1 MTELL
6 PITAISL
13 SSMGTDIMEKL
24 FQQYSEMAEKN
35 GKPPL
40 KFAFPSL
47 RSLPLINR
55 LLPAVDEKKA
65 LIELLIVEQKAATT
79 YKKWYDISLKLD
91 ELLGNN
97 SWKCDPQS
105 EFYDYDLIYNNL
117 NEMREARLAKDY
129 KLLLYLIRTKWVRN
143 VGNMGDINLYRHS
156 FVGTKKLIEEYI
168 EECQLS
174 LVYLINDNEVTLED
188 RYLLGMLIQTR
199 KNIGRTALV
208 LSGGSTF
215 GLFHTGVLITLLE
228 ANLLPRI
235 ISGSSAGSIIASVLG
250 CHSLEETIEFL
261 NTVTEQEFIIFSQKG
276 ADPVQGKFK
285 STLQSLGHFLK
296 YGTLYDISGLKQT
309 TINFFGDLTFREA
322 YNRTGRILNIT
333 VSPASIHDQTKL
345 LNYLTAPNCLIWS
358 AVCASC
364 SLPGVFPS
372 TSIYEKT
379 PRTNEIR
386 EWNNDISM
394 KYVDGSMDNDL
405 PITRLSEMFN
415 VDHII
420 AVQVNP
426 HVVPVL
432 KVSVSSVGGEV
443 ENRFNTK
450 IKNLLNNVYDF
461 VSCEV
466 IHYLQLLNE
475 MDIYKNASNKVISI
489 LSQNYSG
496 DITILPDYQIK
507 DFLYIFENP
516 TPQFLLEFT
525 TRGAKA
531 CWPKVTV
538 INNHC
543 GVEFALDKAISLLK
557 GRLITSVNNRLTYIA
572 STPID
577 DSKTSST
584 RRNFSKENYLVNSP
598 LFVRELQTTPNTP
611 SSLDKSRPR
620 LSKIKRHN
628 STSNTFAL
636 VKPHNPMKKRNSIS
650 TQNPVSRI
658 EKKIV
663 RGKSTT
669 ALASLANYQDYS
681 GEETL
686 INDEPE
692 ENTVLEKKMLRV
704 NTEGSVDIIIEPS
717 YPPSNTSTKR
727 NIRKAQSSGNFSN
740 SVFNADQNIKN
751 SLKKIKYQSERI
763 PYHKGNPYLDSTDQ
777 TTETKTQPKSADASP
792 SKEKPNLPRISTNNA
807 VGNSYIG
814 LNRLKDSNV
823 SSTNNSI
830 PNSNSNSNYN
840 LNGFMNQGSPEM
852 KSLNSPDLR
861 RGLTKKLNRDYFL
874 ARNLFISSDNDDDLV
889 KWEDFDQDL
898 TSDERGYSQDEDT
911 EEAEIY
917 EGPEHDSEEH
927 DDSED
932 HEDSEEHDSEELY
945 DDSQVHDEDLEE
957 HDEDYDE
964 INDQLDADFEEAELE
979 AAKLGALIINE
990 HAHINYDDDYES
1002 EEVREVEYDETETD
1016 DNRTMNSFKIN
1027 SSPEKPLLH
1036 SIQK

>member
-6 PITAISL
+6 PITAISI
-13 SSMGTDIMEKL
+13 SSMGSDIMEKL
-24 FQQYSEMAEKN
+24 FQQYSEMAEKID
-35 GKPPL
+35 KPPL

-65 LIELLIVEQKAATT
+65 LIDLLIVEQKAATT

-261 NTVTEQEFIIFSQKG
+261 NTITQQEFIIFSQKG
-276 ADPVQGKFK
+276 ADPEQGKFK

-296 YGTLYDISGLKQT
+296 YGTLYDISGLKKT
-309 TINFFGDLTFREA
+309 TIGFFGDLTFREA

-333 VSPASIHDQTKL
+333 VSPASIHEQTRL

-372 TSIYEKT
+372 TSIYEKN

-386 EWNNDISM
+386 EWNNDIAM
-394 KYVDGSMDNDL
+394 KYVDGSVDNDL

-426 HVVPVL
+426 HVVPIL

-461 VSCEV
+461 VSCEA

-475 MDIYKNASNKVISI
+475 MDIYKNASNKLSSI

-507 DFLYIFENP
+507 DFFYIFENP

-577 DSKTSST
+577 DCKISAT

-598 LFVRELQTTPNTP
+598 LFVREPQTTPNTP
-611 SSLDKSRPR
+611 STLEKSRPR
-620 LSKIKRHN
+620 LAKIKRHN

-636 VKPHNPMKKRNSIS
+636 VKPHNSMKKRNSIGI
-650 TQNPVSRI
+650 QNPASRI
-658 EKKIV
+658 EKKIA

-669 ALASLANYQDYS
+669 ALASLTNYQDYS

-692 ENTVLEKKMLRV
+692 ENTVLEKKKLRV
-704 NTEGSVDIIIEPS
+704 NTEGSVDIITEPS
-717 YPPSNTSTKR
+717 YAPSSSSTRR
-727 NIRKAQSSGNFSN
+727 NIRKAQSSGNFTN
-740 SVFNADQNIKN
+740 SMFNADQNIKN
-751 SLKKIKYQSERI
+751 SLKKVKYQAERI
-763 PYHKGNPYLDSTDQ
+763 PYHKDNPYLDSTDQ
-777 TTETKTQPKSADASP
+777 ATEIKTQPKSADASP
-792 SKEKPNLPRISTNNA
+792 CKERPNLPRISTNNE
-807 VGNSYIG
+807 VVNSFIG
-814 LNRLKDSNV
+814 LNRLKGSNV
-823 SSTNNSI
+823 SSAKNSI
-830 PNSNSNSNYN
+830 ASSNSNSTYN
-840 LNGFMNQGSPEM
+840 LNGFMNQGNSEI

-861 RGLTKKLNRDYFL
+861 RGLTKRLNRDYFL

-917 EGPEHDSEEH
+917 EGPGHDSEDHDSEDHDSEDHDSEDHDWEDHDSEER
-927 DDSED
+927 
-932 HEDSEEHDSEELY
+932 DSEELY
-945 DDSQVHDEDLEE
+945 DDSQVHDQDLEE
-957 HDEDYDE
+957 LDEDYNE
-964 INDQLDADFEEAELE
+964 INDKLDADFEEAEFQ
-979 AAKLGALIINE
+979 AANPGALVVN
-990 HAHINYDDDYES
+990 D
-1002 EEVREVEYDETETD
+1002 
-1016 DNRTMNSFKIN
+1016 
-1027 SSPEKPLLH
+1027 
-1036 SIQK
+1036 

>member
-1 MTELL
+1 MTDLL
-6 PITAISL
+6 PITASL
-13 SSMGTDIMEKL
+13 SSMGTDIMENL
-24 FQQYSEMAEKN
+24 FQQYSELAEQHIR
-35 GKPPL
+35 PPPR
-40 KFAFPSL
+40 FAFPSL
-47 RSLPLINR
+47 RSLPLVHR
-55 LLPAVDEKKA
+55 LLPAVNEKKA
-65 LIELLIVEQKAATT
+65 LIESLMAQQKAATT

-97 SWKCDPQS
+97 SWKSDPQS

-129 KLLLYLIRTKWVRN
+129 KLLLYHIRTKWVRN
-143 VGNMGDINLYRHS
+143 VGNMGDIDLYRHS

-168 EECQLS
+168 DECQLS
-174 LVYLINDNEVTLED
+174 LGYLINDDGVTLED

-235 ISGSSAGSIIASVLG
+235 ISGSSAGSIIASVLC
-250 CHSLEETIEFL
+250 CHSLEETIIFL
-261 NTVTEQEFIIFSQKG
+261 NTITEQEFNIFSQKG
-276 ADPVQGKFK
+276 ADPQQGKFK

-379 PRTNEIR
+379 PRTNEIH

-432 KVSVSSVGGEV
+432 KASVSSVGGEV
-443 ENRFNTK
+443 ENHFSTK
-450 IKNLLNNVYDF
+450 IKHILNNTYDF
-461 VSCEV
+461 VSSEI
-466 IHYLQLLNE
+466 IHYLQLMNE
-475 MDIYKNASNKVISI
+475 MNIYKNASSKVISI

-496 DITILPDYQIK
+496 DITILPDYHIR

-516 TPQFLLEFT
+516 TAEFLLDFT

-543 GVEFALDKAISLLK
+543 GVEFALDRAISHLK
-557 GRLITSVNNRLTYIA
+557 GRLITSVNNRLTYKA
-572 STPID
+572 PAPVDDYKST
-577 DSKTSST
+577 TT
-584 RRNFSKENYLVNSP
+584 RRNFSKENFLVNSP
-598 LFVRELQTTPNTP
+598 MFVREPHTTPNTP
-611 SSLDKSRPR
+611 GAAARARPR
-620 LSKIKRHN
+620 LENIKRHN
-628 STSNTFAL
+628 STSNTFAA
-636 VKPHNPMKKRNSIS
+636 VKPPNPIKKRNSIS
-650 TQNPVSRI
+650 TPNATCAENKMS
-658 EKKIV
+658 
-663 RGKSTT
+663 RGKSTS
-669 ALASLANYQDYS
+669 ALDNLANNQDLS

-692 ENTVLEKKMLRV
+692 ESNVVEKKRLRV
-704 NTEGSVDIIIEPS
+704 NTEGSVDIIRQPT
-717 YPPSNTSTKR
+717 YPPSNSRR
-727 NIRKAQSSGNFSN
+727 NIRKAQSSGNFRN
-740 SVFNADQNIKN
+740 SGILSSDKNIK
-751 SLKKIKYQSERI
+751 SSTKKVNYQSERI
-763 PYHKGNPYLDSTDQ
+763 PYHKSNPYLDINGLPV
-777 TTETKTQPKSADASP
+777 QPKSVEHSP
-792 SKEKPNLPRISTNNA
+792 SKEKPNLPRVSKRS
-807 VGNSYIG
+807 VRNSYIG

-840 LNGFMNQGSPEM
+840 LKGYMNQEGLEM
-852 KSLNSPDLR
+852 KGLNSPDLR
-861 RGLTKKLNRDYFL
+861 RGLTKQLNRDYFFAL
-874 ARNLFISSDNDDDLV
+874 NMFISSDNDDDLV
-889 KWEDFDQDL
+889 KWEDFDPDL
-898 TSDERGYSQDEDT
+898 TNDDKEDSQDEDT
-911 EEAEIY
+911 EEAENY
-917 EGPEHDSEEH
+917 DGPENDS
-927 DDSED
+927 D
-932 HEDSEEHDSEELY
+932 HESEHGGESDGP
-945 DDSQVHDEDLEE
+945 
-957 HDEDYDE
+957 
-964 INDQLDADFEEAELE
+964 IDAPDFDKEEAEELDQRD
-979 AAKLGALIINE
+979 
-990 HAHINYDDDYES
+990 NYDGDYES
-1002 EEVREVEYDETETD
+1002 EEAQDDEVETD
-1016 DNRTMNSFKIN
+1016 DNRTMESYEVGG
-1027 SSPEKPLLH
+1027 SPEKLELH
-1036 SIQK
+1036 STRK